1 MTSSKRQEPILPLL
15 FLHLADAKAVADA
28 ILDNTFEDQ
37 QSLSTTDYNNAIVAL
52 NQIKQSLLFAHD
64 SEF

>member
-1 MTSSKRQEPILPLL
+1 MTSSIRQEPILPSL

-37 QSLSTTDYNNAIVAL
+37 QPLSTTDYNNAIVAL